1 MGEEGVPSR
10 DLPES
15 VTQFSHPENRTR
27 DLPVEKGA
35 CISRWFHSAAK

>member
-1 MGEEGVPSR
+1 MGKEGVPSR

-15 VTQFSHPENRTR
+15 VTQFSHPEENRTR

-35 CISRWFHSAAK
+35 CISR